1 MNGQKN
7 YRIIKQPTLQD
18 IAKACNVSV
27 STVSRVI
34 NKTGQIKESTAKKI
48 LQVAQEMNYAPNAL
62 ARGIVTNQTNHMVG
76 FLVPNI
82 SNPFFAEVVNYV
94 ENILSDHG
102 YILSLCLFG
111 DDPVKLS
118 KFLQILTQSRASGII
133 VGSCREDSCKED
145 FAIAKTYM
153 PIVSMQGDVD
163 NVDRVDVT
171 DEEGT
176 YEIIQY
182 LIDKG
187 HRKIGFIGYRYDMSI
202 LYNRLQGYK
211 RALQDNHIPINPEYI
226 CDGRHSYESGYE
238 MASYLLELEDRPTA
252 IHCFNEYM
260 AQAAFDS
267 IRDHH
272 LKIPQ
277 DISLTGFDNI
287 YIGRTLEPKLTTV
300 SESMET
306 MSKIAVDMLL
316 ARIQNQSTEEP
327 QHIFIRHKLI
337 IRDSVAAI

>member
-1 MNGQKN
+1 MNDQKN
-7 YRIIKQPTLQD
+7 SRLIKQPTLQD

-163 NVDRVDVT
+163 NVDRVVCQQMRKAPI
-171 DEEGT
+171 
-176 YEIIQY
+176 EIIQY

-187 HRKIGFIGYRYDMSI
+187 HSKIGFIGYRYDISI

-211 RALQDNHIPINPEYI
+211 RALQDNHIQINPQYI

-267 IRDHH
+267 IRDRS
-272 LKIPQ
+272 PE
-277 DISLTGFDNI
+277 DSTGYLSHWI
-287 YIGRTLEPKLTTV
+287 
-300 SESMET
+300 
-306 MSKIAVDMLL
+306 
-316 ARIQNQSTEEP
+316 
-327 QHIFIRHKLI
+327 
-337 IRDSVAAI
+337 